1 MGKSDIGGRKGP
13 GLITWSAASS
23 LVKSMSTK
31 AGEGPDLL
39 EVEVEEGPL
48 GAQVRTQQE
57 LEGSS
62 KAEGTMGGKEDN
74 HVWLLG
80 INVSSKPKWLQLLI
94 CGGGFFFG
102 YMINGVCEV
111 SRC

>member
-1 MGKSDIGGRKGP
+1 
-13 GLITWSAASS
+13 
-23 LVKSMSTK
+23 MSTK
-31 AGEGPDLL
+31 AGEEPDLP

-48 GAQVRTQQE
+48 GVKVRTQQLGVS
-57 LEGSS
+57 LE
-62 KAEGTMGGKEDN
+62 AEGTMGGKEDN

>member
-1 MGKSDIGGRKGP
+1 MGKSDIGGRKGR
-13 GLITWSAASS
+13 GLIAWSAASS

-31 AGEGPDLL
+31 AGEEPDLL

-48 GAQVRTQQE
+48 GAKVRTQQ